1 MPEPMSAEMLL
12 KLDGSDVEGRMIIPE
27 APEEVK
33 IVGTFDG
40 KHLSGHIE
48 IDTGGMGYPQIEVDL
63 VEEDHLVGK
72 VSFQGLEIDLDA
84 VRIDKGSVEFKVV
97 RRRTRGKDGR
107 PLPPKVE
114 EGLEPLR
121 SVLEGDIPI
130 VVRVQTPAQIAS
142 VLEIQEAFEI
152 HVVLLDAEG
161 ARAHVVD
168 LAALKI
174 GVIVPRRVIQ
184 SVNHTRYHQ
193 SDDLARRD
201 VPIAFQSSAEDGAR
215 TLRQWGLY
223 AVERGLSA
231 DAALSALTVGA
242 ARMFNLD
249 DRIGSLNVGLDADLV
264 IFDGHPFEAGSRVR
278 RVIVGGEEVR

>member
-1 MPEPMSAEMLL
+1 
-12 KLDGSDVEGRMIIPE
+12 
-27 APEEVK
+27 
-33 IVGTFDG
+33 
-40 KHLSGHIE
+40 
-48 IDTGGMGYPQIEVDL
+48 
-63 VEEDHLVGK
+63 
-72 VSFQGLEIDLDA
+72 LEIDLDA

-121 SVLEGDIPI
+121 SVLEGNIPI

-152 HVVLLDAEG
+152 YVVLLDAEG
-161 ARAHVVD
+161 ARAHVAD
-168 LAALKI
+168 LAALEI
-174 GVIVPRRVIQ
+174 GVIVPRRVIR
-184 SVNHTRYHQ
+184 SVNNTRYHQ

-249 DRIGSLNVGLDADLV
+249 DRIGSLNVGLDGDLV